1 MKKRILK
8 NLLIFMKVKKIYRLN
23 NNIETLNS
31 METLISMKINLSD
44 ILRKK

>member
-31 METLISMKINLSD
+31 MEILISMKINLSD